1 MNVEFLDLTTRVVQ
15 MAKCVEELTLLSV
28 FVISLLQYY
37 VFFPVTAKEVDYVNR
52 I

>member
-28 FVISLLQYY
+28 FMSFHCYNILHFLPGDS
-37 VFFPVTAKEVDYVNR
+37 
-52 I
+52 

>member
-15 MAKCVEELTLLSV
+15 MAKCVEELTECV
-28 FVISLLQYY
+28 YVISLLQYY